1 MNWQS
6 SSFGVVVP
14 DALLITVLCLA
25 LTQVIALTVYLVKK
39 LVQFERL
46 EEKVRNLTAKIE
58 RKKKS

>member
-6 SSFGVVVP
+6 SCLGVVVP
-14 DALLITVLCLA
+14 DALLITVVCLA
-25 LTQVIALTVYLVKK
+25 VTQGIALTVYLVKK

-46 EEKVRNLTAKIE
+46 EEKVRELTAKIE